1 MVIQTRAIS
10 KYYSLIIWY
19 LPWLL
24 FKEMQTITR
33 ISVSLKLEN
42 PKKKN
47 SKKLIQS
54 NVSKD
59 KVNSLIN
66 Y

>member
-1 MVIQTRAIS
+1 
-10 KYYSLIIWY
+10 
-19 LPWLL
+19 
-24 FKEMQTITR
+24 MQTITR